1 MAGYTNHLKN
11 LLLDS
16 ILRGY
21 QYSHTTPASYYVA
34 LYVGDPDAAG
44 VEVSGGDYARVA
56 VSRTSGAW
64 NGTHGTTT
72 GASSGT
78 TGQLSNAG
86 LVTFPAP
93 IANWGA
99 ITHFAVF
106 DASTA
111 GNRLLSG
118 ALAATITVNNGDPAP
133 QFAPGQLT
141 VTLT

>member
-72 GASSGT
+72 GPSSGT
-78 TGQLSNAG
+78 TGRCSNAV
-86 LVTFPAP
+86 LITSPAP
-93 IANWGA
+93 TGNWGT
-99 ITHFAVF
+99 ITHFALF

-111 GNRLLSG
+111 GNKVGSG
-118 ALAATITVNNGDPAP
+118 ALDAPITVNSGDPAP
-133 QFAPGQLT
+133 EFAPGALKIDFT
-141 VTLT
+141 